1 MECRCKCN
9 NNVPRVEV
17 REKLVNRLAQ
27 HVVDRER
34 SKIIKL
40 SNLSLKRVIKLET
53 QLSSMV
59 KESKFPT
66 LLEET

>member
-1 MECRCKCN
+1 
-9 NNVPRVEV
+9 VEV
-17 REKLVNRLAQ
+17 REKLVNRLAK